1 MAMTSTP
8 APPTAGLVAEAIAR
22 IAARREVLDRLMH
35 KGMEMIDKLAEGE
48 DVEIAGR
55 KPFTDRTHA
64 YDVLSRAVRIC
75 LVLANRLDK
84 ELIALLQ
91 GGPIP
96 DLAILAPEAPKAPP
110 APKPKPAPASKPAPE
125 APDQASDPRV
135 RIARA
140 VETVIEAE
148 TGDREAADRM
158 LAYVQDHLIE
168 GEDYDAFLHQPWR
181 VVVQTLCTDLGLHP
195 DWTTWDNSEG
205 FTAGPRPLAGE
216 PPAPSMLAPP
226 ELELEVDER
235 HRPPKPP

>member
-1 MAMTSTP
+1 MTSTP
-8 APPTAGLVAEAIAR
+8 APPTADLVAEAIAR

-35 KGMEMIDKLAEGE
+35 KGMEMIDKLAAGE

-55 KPFTDRTHA
+55 KTFTDRTHA
-64 YDVLSRAVRIC
+64 YDVISRAVRIC

-96 DLAILAPEAPKAPP
+96 DLAILAPEPPAVPKAPKPDP
-110 APKPKPAPASKPAPE
+110 APVSKPAPK
-125 APDQASDPRV
+125 AAADDTDPRA

-140 VETVIEAE
+140 VETVIATETADRDAAE
-148 TGDREAADRM
+148 RM
-158 LAYVQDHLIE
+158 LAYVQNHLIE

-195 DWTTWDNSEG
+195 DWTTWDNTEG
-205 FTAGPRPLAGE
+205 FKAGARPPTPEPPGPGLPPSLEPEQEIEERHPRPE
-216 PPAPSMLAPP
+216 PP
-226 ELELEVDER
+226 
-235 HRPPKPP
+235 

>member
-1 MAMTSTP
+1 MGMTSTP
-8 APPTAGLVAEAIAR
+8 APPTADRFAEAIAR

-35 KGMEMIDKLAEGE
+35 KGMEMIDKLAAGE

-64 YDVLSRAVRIC
+64 YDVISRAVRIC

-96 DLAILAPEAPKAPP
+96 NLAILAPEPPAAPP
-110 APKPKPAPASKPAPE
+110 APKPEPAPKTSAP
-125 APDQASDPRV
+125 SSNPRV

-140 VETVIEAE
+140 VETVIAAE
-148 TGDREAADRM
+148 TGDREAAERM

-168 GEDYDAFLHQPWR
+168 GEDYDAYLHQPWR
-181 VVVQTLCTDLGLHP
+181 VVVQTICTDLGLHP
-195 DWTTWDNSEG
+195 DWTTWDNTEG
-205 FTAGPRPLAGE
+205 FKARPRPPTGESSGSLEPEREIEERHPRPE
-216 PPAPSMLAPP
+216 PP
-226 ELELEVDER
+226 
-235 HRPPKPP
+235 